1 MKYRQNFVQYRI
13 IFLKIVTCETLLEL
27 NFCQFSTNIYVQ
39 VLLKNIME
47 MKKVIA
53 REGREA
59 KNLLLYHLSSED
71 ESKLQ

>member
-1 MKYRQNFVQYRI
+1 
-13 IFLKIVTCETLLEL
+13 
-27 NFCQFSTNIYVQ
+27 
-39 VLLKNIME
+39 ME